1 MLTQQEQVKFTVIS
15 QALLGKIT
23 NGKAAVILGISPRQI
38 KRLKKKVRQEGEDG
52 VIHRLKGG
60 TSNHH
65 LDSSLKQAALI
76 HIREEYTGFKPLFA
90 SEKLEEQYRIKL
102 NPQTT
107 RRWMIKEGLW
117 RERKQKKVNY
127 RSWRPRKEYFGE
139 LQQFDGS
146 YHYWLEDRYCDAN
159 GDPLELCLLASID
172 DATGRITHAI
182 FTKNERVRAVFQFW
196 LSYIHKHGKPLATYL
211 DKFSTYKLNHK
222 GAVDNSELMTQF
234 GRAMKDLSIF

>member
-1 MLTQQEQVKFTVIS
+1 MLTQQEQVKFTVIN

-23 NGKAAVILGISPRQI
+23 NGKAAVILGISPRQV
-38 KRLKKKVRQEGEDG
+38 KRLKKKVRQEGENSLVHG
-52 VIHRLKGG
+52 LKGEI
-60 TSNHH
+60 SNHH
-65 LDSSLKQAALI
+65 LDLSLKQEAI
-76 HIREEYTGFKPLFA
+76 EHIREEYTGFKPLFA
-90 SEKLEEQYRIKL
+90 SEKLAERYGIKL

-146 YHYWLEDRYCDAN
+146 YHYWLEDRCCDTN
-159 GDPLELCLLASID
+159 GDPIELCLLASID

-182 FTKNERVRAVFQFW
+182 FTGNEGVRAVFQFW
-196 LSYIHKHGKPLATYL
+196 LS
-211 DKFSTYKLNHK
+211 
-222 GAVDNSELMTQF
+222 
-234 GRAMKDLSIF
+234 